1 MKTYLDCISCFFR
14 QGLEAARMVTD
25 DEEKQRKVLDEIAK
39 ELPQIP
45 LNSSPPEMGRKI
57 HKIVQ
62 RIAGSSDPYKKIKD
76 KYNKIA
82 LRLYPKLREITRK
95 TKDPLLMSIRVAIAG
110 NIIDFGVNT
119 HIDIEQEIKQILKQD
134 FAIFDYIPFKKAL
147 EYTDELLYLADNCGE
162 VAFDRILIELIT
174 DALNK
179 KVTYVVR
186 EKPIINDATI
196 EDALFCGIDKVARI
210 ISSGSDGPGTFL
222 SLATNEFRSYFNRAK
237 LIISKGQGNYETLSE
252 EDKPIFFLL
261 KAKCPVIAKDLG
273 CKAGDIVLKEQATSA
288 ANHSTSF
295 KRRNS
300 EASVKLGF

>member
-1 MKTYLDCISCFFR
+1 MKTYLDCIPCFFR

-45 LNSSPPEMGRKI
+45 LNSNPPEMGRKI

-62 RIAGSSDPYKKIKD
+62 QIAGSSDPYKKIKD

-95 TKDPLLMSIRVAIAG
+95 TKDPLLMSIRVAISG

-162 VAFDRILIELIT
+162 AVFDRILIELIT

-179 KVTYVVR
+179 KVTYAVR

-261 KAKCPVIAKDLG
+261 KAKCPIIAKDLG
-273 CKAGDIVLKEQATSA
+273 CKAGDIVLKGQATSA

>member
-1 MKTYLDCISCFFR
+1 MKTYLDCIPCFFR
-14 QGLEAARMVTD
+14 QGLEAARMVTE
-25 DEEKQRKVLDEIAK
+25 DEEKQREVLNEIAK
-39 ELPQIP
+39 KLPQIP
-45 LNSSPPEMGRKI
+45 LNSTPPEMGRKI

-62 RIAGSSDPYKKIKD
+62 RIADSSDPYKKIKD

-95 TKDPLLMSIRVAIAG
+95 AKDPLLTSIRVAIAG

-119 HIDIEQEIKQILKQD
+119 HINIEQEIDKVLKQD

-162 VAFDRILIELIT
+162 VVFDRVMIELIT

-186 EKPIINDATI
+186 EKPIINDATV
-196 EDALFCGIDKVARI
+196 EDALFCGIDKVARV

-222 SLATNEFRSYFNRAK
+222 SSATNEFRTHFNKAK

-252 EDKPIFFLL
+252 VNKPIFFLL
-261 KAKCPVIAKDLG
+261 KVKCPVIARDLG
-273 CKAGDIVLKEQATSA
+273 CKAGDIVLKGQATSPA
-288 ANHSTSF
+288 SHSASF
-295 KRRNS
+295 KRKILRS
-300 EASVKLGF
+300 A

>member
-1 MKTYLDCISCFFR
+1 MKTYLDCIPCFFR
-14 QGLEAARMVTD
+14 QGLEATRMATD

-57 HKIVQ
+57 HKIVRQ
-62 RIAGSSDPYKKIKD
+62 IAGSSDPYKKIKD

-82 LRLYPKLREITRK
+82 LRLYPKLREIARK
-95 TKDPLLMSIRVAIAG
+95 GKDPLLMSIRVAIAG

-119 HIDIEQEIKQILKQD
+119 HIDIEPEIKQILKQD
-134 FAIFDYIPFKKAL
+134 FAIFDYIPFKKTL
-147 EYTDELLYLADNCGE
+147 EYTDELLYIADNSGE
-162 VAFDRILIELIT
+162 VVFDRILIELIIEKS
-174 DALNK
+174 NK

-222 SLATNEFRSYFNRAK
+222 SLATNEFRSYFSRAK

-252 EDKPIFFLL
+252 VNKPIFFLL

-273 CKAGDIVLKEQATSA
+273 CKAGDIVLKGQATSA
-288 ANHSTSF
+288 ANHSANF
-295 KRRNS
+295 KREILRS
-300 EASVKLGF
+300 A

>member
-1 MKTYLDCISCFFR
+1 
-14 QGLEAARMVTD
+14 MVTD

-45 LNSSPPEMGRKI
+45 LNSTPPEMGRKI

-62 RIAGSSDPYKKIKD
+62 QIADSSDPYKKIKD

-82 LRLYPKLREITRK
+82 LRLYPKLREIARK
-95 TKDPLLMSIRVAIAG
+95 AKDPLLMSIRVAIAG

-119 HIDIEQEIKQILKQD
+119 HIDIEPEIQPILKQD
-134 FAIFDYIPFKKAL
+134 FAIFDYISFKKAL
-147 EYTDELLYLADNCGE
+147 EYTDELLYIADNSGE
-162 VAFDRILIELIT
+162 VFFDRIMIEK
-174 DALNK
+174 LNK

-186 EKPIINDATI
+186 EKPIISDATI
-196 EDALFCGIDKVARI
+196 EDALFCGIDKIVRV

-222 SLATNEFRSYFNRAK
+222 SLATNEFRSYFNQAK

-273 CKAGDIVLKEQATSA
+273 CKAGDIVLKGQVTSA
-288 ANHSTSF
+288 ANHSASF

>member
-57 HKIVQ
+57 HKIVRQ
-62 RIAGSSDPYKKIKD
+62 IAGSSDPYKKIKD

-82 LRLYPKLREITRK
+82 LKLYPKLREIARK
-95 TKDPLLMSIRVAIAG
+95 GKDPLLMSIRVAIAG

-119 HIDIEQEIKQILKQD
+119 HIDIEPEIKQILKQD

-147 EYTDELLYLADNCGE
+147 EYTDELLYIADNSGE
-162 VAFDRILIELIT
+162 VFFDRILIELIT

-179 KVTYVVR
+179 KVTYAVR

-222 SLATNEFRSYFNRAK
+222 SLATNEFRSYFSRAK

-252 EDKPIFFLL
+252 VNKPIFFLL

-273 CKAGDIVLKEQATSA
+273 CKAGDIVLKGQATSA
-288 ANHSTSF
+288 ANHSANF
-295 KRRNS
+295 KREILRS
-300 EASVKLGF
+300 A